1 MVEKPFS
8 VMTVLHEVMRNGVMD
23 FVIAEDDQH
32 QRYQMLDE
40 MLDDMKHNE
49 SFGLAHPRNT

>member
-32 QRYQMLDE
+32 
-40 MLDDMKHNE
+40 
-49 SFGLAHPRNT
+49 